1 MKLFNCLTKAA
12 IYFSLFYGIT
22 LPADAEI
29 YKWVDES
36 GNVHFTD
43 SPPKD
48 KNSEEVTLQI
58 NSYSSTEVSTIDGVI
73 VPGNRVVMYST
84 SRCGYC
90 KKARQHFRKKR
101 ISFYEYDIEKSGKG
115 KRDFKSLKGSGVPI
129 ILFGD
134 KRINGFSDVKFDRAY
149 TKYKLQKDKDKK
161 EADEKRLGS
170 KSKV

>member
-1 MKLFNCLTKAA
+1 LKLFNYLPKAV
-12 IYFSLFYGIT
+12 IYISLFYGIT
-22 LPADAEI
+22 LPTTAEI

-48 KNSEEVTLQI
+48 KITEEVTLQI
-58 NSYSSTEVSTIDGVI
+58 NSYSSTEVTTIDGVI

-90 KKARQHFRKKR
+90 KKARRHFRKKR
-101 ISFYEYDIEKSGKG
+101 IAFHEYDIEKSGKG

-149 TKYKLQKDKDKK
+149 AKYKLQKDKDKK
-161 EADEKRLGS
+161 EIDKKKFGN

>member
-1 MKLFNCLTKAA
+1 MKLFRCLTKIAF
-12 IYFSLFYGIT
+12 YFSILYGIT
-22 LPADAEI
+22 FPANAEI

-48 KNSEEVTLQI
+48 KSSEEITLQI
-58 NSYSSTEVSTIDGVI
+58 NSYSSAEVTTIDGVI

-90 KKARQHFRKKR
+90 KKARRYFRKKR
-101 ISFYEYDIEKSGKG
+101 ISFHEYDIEKSSKG

-134 KRINGFSDVKFDRAY
+134 RRINGFSEVKFDRTY
-149 TKYKLQKDKDKK
+149 TEYKLQKEDKK
-161 EADEKRLGS
+161 EVDKKKVGN

>member
-1 MKLFNCLTKAA
+1 MKLFRCLTKTSF
-12 IYFSLFYGIT
+12 YFSILYGIT
-22 LPADAEI
+22 FPANAEI

-36 GNVHFTD
+36 GKVHFTD

-48 KNSEEVTLQI
+48 KNSEEITLQI
-58 NSYSSTEVSTIDGVI
+58 NSYSGAEVTTIDGVI

-90 KKARQHFRKKR
+90 KKARRYFRKKR
-101 ISFYEYDIEKSGKG
+101 ISFHEYDIEKSGKG

-134 KRINGFSDVKFDRAY
+134 KRINGFSEVKFDRTY
-149 TKYKLQKDKDKK
+149 TEYKLQKEEDKK
-161 EADEKRLGS
+161 EVDKKKIGN